1 MESHLPKL
9 AKPHFYMIYY
19 RIIIYLL
26 SNAVYMVNF
35 GRACNHAALGEPS
48 SHAERE
54 PIWNDLRLFFLYKFG
69 CDCAPNEANYVCTS
83 QLSDLLTLKVYQYKE
98 ICITYTLKKCSHSPT
113 EACKTT
119 FYKIYYFRTII
130 PNAVFWSEHRKGV
143 LAHRVRWAAISR
155 EAWIYIEYFVIK

>member
-1 MESHLPKL
+1 MVTALPKL
-9 AKPHFYMIYY
+9 AKPCFYIIYY

-113 EACKTT
+113 EACKTIL
-119 FYKIYYFRTII
+119 FIKIFRINI
-130 PNAVFWSEHRKGV
+130 PKNSVFSER
-143 LAHRVRWAAISR
+143 R
-155 EAWIYIEYFVIK
+155 

>member
-48 SHAERE
+48 SHAKRE
-54 PIWNDLRLFFLYKFG
+54 LLMADYHNFFITNFPMTARLTRQTKFALRCLLYHIFSYELNFFVQFFVAFPNVCALACRLSVSHKGLF
-69 CDCAPNEANYVCTS
+69 
-83 QLSDLLTLKVYQYKE
+83 
-98 ICITYTLKKCSHSPT
+98 
-113 EACKTT
+113 
-119 FYKIYYFRTII
+119 
-130 PNAVFWSEHRKGV
+130 
-143 LAHRVRWAAISR
+143 
-155 EAWIYIEYFVIK
+155 